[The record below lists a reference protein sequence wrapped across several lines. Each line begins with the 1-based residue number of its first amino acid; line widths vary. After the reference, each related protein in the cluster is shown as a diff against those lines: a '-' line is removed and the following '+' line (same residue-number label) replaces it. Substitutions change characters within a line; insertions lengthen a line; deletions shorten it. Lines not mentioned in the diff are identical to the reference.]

1 MRWTMTGPCQS
12 GADGCLSI
20 HVSELSAILAAR
32 KQLSRRHGH
41 RLASHYNLWTMHTGR
56 GNANNKASQLI
67 AACEPPPQIIADENC
82 RRLGHFKI
90 VEALQRNPGCKQS

>member
-1 MRWTMTGPCQS
+1 MTGPCQS

-32 KQLSRRHGH
+32 EQRSRRHGP
-41 RLASHYNLWTMHTGR
+41 RLVSHYNLWTMHAGP
-56 GNANNKASQLI
+56 GNPNNM
-67 AACEPPPQIIADENC
+67 ACQSVAFCQPSPQIVADENC

-90 VEALQRNPGCKQS
+90 VQALQRNPGCKQS